1 MKKKSLHNFLDYT
14 GYFQYKK
21 DYYEFKMKDAEIV
34 KPLNYLRPIIQLSTI
49 YSKRF
54 SGKNIK

>member
-1 MKKKSLHNFLDYT
+1 
-14 GYFQYKK
+14 
-21 DYYEFKMKDAEIV
+21 MKDAEIV

-54 SGKNIK
+54 SGKNI